1 MRASLVVAI
10 LAVAVAGRCA
20 VPGDPALLK
29 PEAAET
35 MPGSGAAWYDV
46 RGLGLEGVGF
56 TDTETSYA
64 RLPARARGVVPGPVW
79 ELSKNT
85 AGIAVRFVT
94 DSTSIGAYWDG
105 GTDYRMN
112 HMAPT
117 GSAGLDLYQ
126 RREGRWVFR
135 GSGRPTGSVTS
146 QTLATGLPNTMTEYL
161 LYLPLY
167 HDVVS
172 MKLGVE
178 KAATLAPAPPRGK
191 KPIVFYGTSITQGG
205 CASRAGMCHV
215 AILGRWLDRE
225 VINLGFSGNGRGEME
240 VCDLVNE
247 IDAGV
252 FVLEPVG
259 NMTVEEVRERM
270 EPWVHKLRAKHP
282 DTPILLVESSVHM
295 DSGPKV
301 DAMKAAHANLRK
313 AGVKNLWY
321 LVGGANLRK
330 GVGKARPGDAEN
342 LTVDGIHPTDLGF
355 LRMAENYMM
364 VLEEIV
370 ATAE

>member
-1 MRASLVVAI
+1 
-10 LAVAVAGRCA
+10 
-20 VPGDPALLK
+20 
-29 PEAAET
+29 

-135 GSGRPTGSVTS
+135 GAGRPTGSVTS

-167 HDVVS
+167 HDVVA

-178 KAATLAPAPPRGK
+178 KTARLAPAPPRGK

-205 CASRAGMCHV
+205 CASRSGMGHV
-215 AILGRWLDRE
+215 AILGRWLDVE
-225 VINLGFSGNGRGEME
+225 MINLGFSGNGRGEME
-240 VCDLVNE
+240 LAQLVSE
-247 IDAGV
+247 IDAQAY
-252 FVLEPVG
+252 VLEPLP
-259 NMTVEEVRERM
+259 NMNLEQVRERI
-270 EPWVHKLRAKHP
+270 EPWVRLLREKHP
-282 DTPILLVESSVHM
+282 DTPILLVENPLYERE
-295 DSGPKV
+295 GPKV

-364 VLEEIV
+364 VMEEIV